1 MKNIIKK
8 ICSLLAL
15 IMIILN
21 SSLLTTLSMAIDEIN
36 TNATANVSNGKKEKV
51 KIYTSYKRLTNRLP
65 NELTITGIL
74 EKDTEDCA
82 LYENPVVYFEF
93 PAEIEKVVVNDI
105 KVLYDNELKLKDYAI
120 EKNDAGNQVIKVS
133 LEGKQTQYST
143 DGISQGTNIR
153 IVANVIAKQDIK
165 TGYENLTMVCNTATA
180 AQGLLIVNATENAIL
195 NNVEPKK
202 ENGTIIYAN
211 GLMLNT
217 RSSIGSNTLKDG
229 DTIHSNEI
237 INNQITITNTT
248 NNPIENIKV
257 LGYIPEGMT
266 FVKYDEEAFGYW
278 EDTYTFLTDD
288 PETSDGS
295 ILWQDDD
302 WQYPADETVKTKEF
316 TIETLKSG
324 ESQTFNYETKVN
336 KIDKEKE
343 LETKIEF
350 QIKDKDATEYR
361 NISTYTIKNNAK
373 DAAFE
378 TRIRTYIDRG
388 DNSET
393 GSSKNN
399 WVYNVIVKNISN
411 ETQNATVKI
420 NVPET
425 LSIKNVEK
433 IVDKGEEFSYKLEN
447 GVLTVNYE
455 GIAANDYRA
464 FGIEAEAVN
473 VITDENCRYQ
483 IEYSA
488 TVEDSN
494 KDITSSNLSVSKGGI
509 PAVKITQTSETN
521 GETLNGHDEIE
532 YKFEIENIGYVRE
545 EDGGYS
551 EYVFVT
557 NIPKELEV
565 TSITYNSNEVTKET
579 IDSRTVYTIKPIDKY
594 YTSDDLAR
602 INADD
607 YLDEIRAKEVIIL
620 KNGEKS
626 IVTVKAKVKSL
637 VGQSDDIVIENVGA
651 AGGKGIETKTSAIIS
666 NTLHNN
672 ENQTIIVNPDD
683 KKDDDNSGIT
693 KPSDDDTEEQ
703 VKYYTIAG
711 TSWLDSNENG
721 RRDDG
726 EEIVSGIN
734 VYLYDVT
741 NKKFLTNSN
750 NETLKTTTDSNGK
763 YSFTKIPEGSYYTI
777 FEYNSNEY
785 GITEYQKVGVLET
798 ENNDTLEKDVRM
810 FGEIKKVAMTDI
822 INLKSSQ
829 TNIDIGLIENKDF
842 DFSINQT
849 IQKIT
854 VSNKKG
860 TKEYTYDNKK
870 LAKVEIHSKQ
880 LVGSTIAIEYKIK
893 VTNEGELAG
902 RIYDII
908 DEIPS
913 KLEFHS
919 ELNSGWAR
927 TEQYKISNTNMVTKD
942 IQPGES
948 IELTLTLT
956 KTLTEDS
963 VGTITNVSSIG
974 TTDNSRHIEE
984 KDLNNNTDK
993 TEVLVQVA
1001 TGEQIALR
1009 IIGIIFGVLIIAF
1022 IMTIIVRKTKFPKNI
1037 ATNTF
1042 IIIAVILMSSVIT
1055 TYSNAGIIGDIVD
1068 KVVDTVDKVVDKV
1081 TGGGDSGGASG
1092 SGNGGDIDSGDAPKI
1107 DPDYSPGKDGES
1119 AADIEKRH
1127 MEELK
1132 SQYPGANYDGCSSL
1146 KECEERAQAAVQA
1159 DYVNKQLSQYGDY
1172 SIDTS
1177 DCKSTADVE
1186 RKLDEA
1192 KRKILSDQYQDIDFS
1207 GVTSYEDALNRYN
1220 QKCEEQRNQI
1230 NQTLQE
1236 SSAFKD
1242 ANISGD
1248 ISNLDY
1254 NALKGLQ
1261 GQLKEIEN
1269 RYPENKT
1276 FRGDPASQYT
1286 DENGKIHYGRYLD
1299 ENGNSVAYCGDPGK
1313 AQTAKKDLNYKRTQ
1327 SDLQLTTDDN
1337 GNVSWSYDVKYEPT
1351 EKYCGRDVQTMK
1363 ASLGGSQSSKDLP
1376 EADVPEVDL
1385 VHPPTYTPPDTPD
1398 TPDIPTY
1405 SKTKLVIWKMDAD
1418 TNEELWEKKDTSYIS
1433 QFRFR
1438 IPGYAED
1445 FGVGEY
1451 VEVDQ
1456 NKTYTIYEIGSAFGY
1471 DIYEEDGSYKSF
1483 QVEVGSYVT
1492 SMDVRLNNIIT
1503 KLKLSGNVWE
1513 DGLNGKDNARND
1525 LYKDNDYDDHD
1536 KLLQGIKVRLYKD
1549 NELVGETW
1557 TDSNG
1562 HYSFGGRNADLSYTK
1577 DTLTVA
1583 DLDKYHVE
1591 FEYNGMKYTNVNLH
1605 IDVANGSKAIEGN
1618 NNRQNY
1624 NNKFTTIA
1632 SNTIKDNNGNS
1643 TGKALNEANSETGTL
1658 YYRTNQKY
1666 QSSIIYGDKSIY
1678 EGTSVSGKTGDFEA
1692 YGYDIYHITA
1702 DTKVDEASYRYKL
1715 EDLFDRDVN
1724 NQVYKDKEI
1733 KNVNLGLY
1741 AREQVDVAI
1750 DSDVARFI
1758 LNVNGYNH
1766 IYKYGTLISDNDM
1779 NVDANNV
1786 EQVDAKLKALKGK
1799 YYERQLHESSISYSA
1814 TPEGTPN
1821 LYADITYKIYLQNKS
1836 NSLTAKIKELTLNY
1850 DEDLKIISYGYEGS
1864 NVNTEVSESAITAT
1878 KNGTGAVQLKEATI
1892 DLEKLEDRKISAG
1905 KREVLEV
1912 TFRTDANTIA
1922 KILNN
1927 PTGIKFDFMAE
1938 VKTYST
1944 YANNEENAFN
1954 RAEGIYAYASIDKNS
1969 AARNAQVQID
1979 TDDSFV
1985 TDTFENDTTIAPTFK
2000 LSKGT
2005 QTELSGIVYED
2016 SPKESTPIKI
2026 SGNNIYERVGDGIY
2040 NNENVMAN
2048 VLVELLSVPM
2058 ENGQYD
2064 SDTARTGENG
2074 QQAYDVAKLYQEN
2087 KTTQGESSKVLAR
2100 TYTNEKGEYKFEGLT
2115 AGNYV
2120 IKYTYGKNMKD
2131 VDENGQEKGTIRS
2144 ATAIYTSDGKT
2155 KLKEI
2160 EAREY
2165 KSTVITSGEIS
2176 NAMNITDG
2184 KAHLNGDYSW
2194 FLKSPETRYSDAV
2207 DDVEYRANLE
2217 KEAKIN
2223 YEILKG
2229 TKTYVY
2235 ENMEA
2240 YTPYFK
2246 LGVEEFNDQQSG
2258 ATLETQEDGTLNYV
2272 FTIDNVDFGLIERP
2286 IVDLQVDKVIT
2297 GLKVSLGNGQ
2307 VLINGDPSKESLPY
2321 VRTGLDDFVPI
2332 EMDTELLQ
2340 NATIEEEYTIKIT
2353 NNSELDYSIYPIW
2366 GTDNTQKVALRR
2378 NYYYYGTQEGLTTDE
2393 AVTTRI
2399 DVLGDYIGSELTAD
2413 ENTMPEWNK
2422 RAVEELTSYNGTNL
2436 FTTENDGKKEK
2447 TLRDGKYTIYTTN
2460 TFNNPNEEIVTIGQT
2475 KSIAYKVS
2483 RLLAVNTDT
2492 MKYTNDVEILQYS
2505 GYSQN
2510 KDRTEENTY
2519 NRVKDTTPGNLVP
2532 GGAMEDDED
2541 SVRTTITPPT
2551 GTIISRWLYV
2561 TTVAAGLILVGA
2573 TIIFIRKRVL
2583 VK

>member
-8 ICSLLAL
+8 ICSFLML
-15 IMIILN
+15 IMIVLN
-21 SSLLTTLSMAIDEIN
+21 SSVLTTVSMAIDEIN
-36 TNATANVSNGKKEKV
+36 TTANVSNDKTEKIGLKV
-51 KIYTSYKRLTNRLP
+51 SYTRLTNRLP

-74 EKDTEDCA
+74 EKNTEDCA
-82 LYENPVVYFEF
+82 LYEDPVVYFEF

-105 KVLYDNELKLKDYAI
+105 KILYDNELKLKDYTI
-120 EKNDAGNQVIKVS
+120 ETNDSGNQVVKVS

-165 TGYENLTMVCNTATA
+165 TGYVDLKMNCNKATA

-202 ENGTIIYAN
+202 ENGTILYAN

-248 NNPIENIKV
+248 NTPIENIKI

-336 KIDKEKE
+336 KVDKEKE

-399 WVYNVIVKNISN
+399 WVYNVIIKNISDK
-411 ETQNATVKI
+411 TQNAIVKI

-425 LSIKNVEK
+425 LSIKNVERV
-433 IVDKGEEFSYKLEN
+433 VDKGEEFSYKLEN

-521 GETLNGHDEIE
+521 GEILNGHDEIE

-545 EDGGYS
+545 EEGGYS

-565 TSITYNSNEVTKET
+565 TSITYNSNEVNKDTV
-579 IDSRTVYTIKPIDKY
+579 DSRTVYTITPISKY
-594 YTSDDLAR
+594 YTAEDLKR
-602 INADD
+602 INAED
-607 YLDEIRAKEVIIL
+607 YSESFRAKEVIIL

-626 IVTVKAKVKSL
+626 IVTIKAKVKSL

-683 KKDDDNSGIT
+683 KKDDNNSSTT
-693 KPSDDDTEEQ
+693 KPSDDNTEEQ

-711 TSWLDSNENG
+711 TSWIDTNENG

-726 EEIVSGIN
+726 EEIVSNIN
-734 VYLYDVT
+734 VYLYDVA

-750 NETLKTTTDSNGK
+750 NETLKTVTDANGK
-763 YSFTKIPEGSYYTI
+763 YSFTKVSEGSYYVI

-810 FGEIKKVAMTDI
+810 FGEIKKVAMTNI
-822 INLKSSQ
+822 VNLTSSQ
-829 TNIDIGLIENKDF
+829 ANIDIGLLENKNF

-849 IQKIT
+849 IQKVT

-880 LVGSTIAIEYKIK
+880 LAGSTIVVEYKIK
-893 VTNEGELAG
+893 VTNEGELVG

-919 ELNSGWAR
+919 ELNEGWSR
-927 TEQYKISNTNMVTKD
+927 TEQYKISNTSMVTKD

-948 IELTLTLT
+948 IEFTVTLS

-974 TTDNSRHIEE
+974 TTDNSRQVTE
-984 KDLNNNTDK
+984 KNLDNNTDK
-993 TEVLVQVA
+993 TEVLIQVA
-1001 TGEQIALR
+1001 TGKQIALR
-1009 IIGIIFGVLIIAF
+1009 VIGIILGVLVLAF
-1022 IMTIIVRKTKFPKNI
+1022 IMTIIIRKTKFSKNI

-1042 IIIAVILMSSVIT
+1042 IIIAVILMCSVIT
-1055 TYSNAGIIGDIVD
+1055 TYSNAGVISDAWNAIKDA
-1068 KVVDTVDKVVDKV
+1068 V
-1081 TGGGDSGGASG
+1081 TGNGGGNSGGASG
-1092 SGNGGDIDSGDAPKI
+1092 NGTGSDINTGNKEPDVNYSEQQPGLSKEEQDKI
-1107 DPDYSPGKDGES
+1107 W
-1119 AADIEKRH
+1119 

-1132 SQYPGANYDGCSSL
+1132 SQYSEANYDGCNSL
-1146 KECEERAQAAVQA
+1146 EECQERARAYVQTNAVNA
-1159 DYVNKQLSQYGDY
+1159 QLAPYGK
-1172 SIDTS
+1172 SIPAGLTS
-1177 DCKSTADVE
+1177 TEDVE
-1186 RKLDEA
+1186 KALDEA
-1192 KRKILSDQYQDIDFS
+1192 KREILSENYPEIDFS

-1220 QKCEEQRNQI
+1220 QKCDERRNQI
-1230 NQTLQE
+1230 DQMLQG
-1236 SSAFKD
+1236 SSAFKG

-1248 ISNLDY
+1248 MSNLDY

-1261 GQLKEIEN
+1261 EQLTDIPNK
-1269 RYPENKT
+1269 YPENKT
-1276 FRGDPASQYT
+1276 FRGDPSSQYT
-1286 DENGKIHYGRYLD
+1286 DANGKIHYGRYLD
-1299 ENGNSVAYCGDPGK
+1299 ENGNSVAFCGSPGK
-1313 AQTAKKDLNYKRTQ
+1313 AQTAKKDLSYVRSK
-1327 SDLQLTTDDN
+1327 SDLKLTTDAN
-1337 GNVSWSYDVKYEPT
+1337 GNATWSYDVTYKPT
-1351 EKYCGRDVQTMK
+1351 ESYCGRDVQTMK

-1376 EADVPEVDL
+1376 EGSVPDVDL
-1385 VHPPTYTPPDTPD
+1385 DNPPTYTPPDTPD

-1583 DLDKYHVE
+1583 DLGKYHVE

-1605 IDVANGSKAIEGN
+1605 TDVLNGSKAIEGN

-1632 SNTIKDNNGNS
+1632 SNTIKDDNGNS

-1678 EGTSVSGKTGDFEA
+1678 EGTSVSGKIGDFEA

-1715 EDLFDRDVN
+1715 EDLFDWNVN

-1836 NSLTAKIKELTLNY
+1836 NSLTAKIKELTLDY
-1850 DEDLKIISYGYEGS
+1850 DNELNLISYGYENSG
-1864 NVNTEVSESAITAT
+1864 TTQEVSEQEIVANTVYG
-1878 KNGTGAVQLKEATI
+1878 GTENLKEAVI
-1892 DLEKLEDRKISAG
+1892 NLEKLEDKKISAG
-1905 KREVLEV
+1905 KKEVLEV
-1912 TFRTDANTIA
+1912 TFRVYADTIA
-1922 KILNN
+1922 RILNN
-1927 PTGIKFDFMAE
+1927 PVGIKFDMMAE
-1938 VKTYST
+1938 VSKYST
-1944 YANNEENAFN
+1944 YTQQMT
-1954 RAEGIYAYASIDKNS
+1954 AYASIDKNS
-1969 AARNAQVQID
+1969 ASRNEKVQID
-1979 TDDSFV
+1979 IDNTFV

-2016 SPKESTPIKI
+2016 SPKESIPIKI
-2026 SGNNIYERVGDGIY
+2026 DGNDIYERVGDGIY

-2074 QQAYDVAKLYQEN
+2074 RQEYDVAKLYQEN
-2087 KTTQGESSKVLAR
+2087 KTTQGETSKVLAR
-2100 TYTNEKGEYKFEGLT
+2100 TYTNEKGEYKFEGLV

-2131 VDENGQEKGTIRS
+2131 VDENGQEKETPRAGTTINDQS
-2144 ATAIYTSDGKT
+2144 GNV
-2155 KLKEI
+2155 LKEI

-2229 TKTYVY
+2229 TKSYVY

-2307 VLINGDPSKESLPY
+2307 VLINGDPSKDSLPY

-2366 GTDNTQKVALRR
+2366 GTDNTQKIALRR

-2393 AVTTRI
+2393 AVTARI

-2413 ENTMPEWNK
+2413 ESTMESGGWK
-2422 RAVEELTSYNGTNL
+2422 KKAIEELTSYNGTNL
-2436 FTTENDGKKEK
+2436 FATENDGKKEK

-2460 TFNNPNEEIVTIGQT
+2460 TFYNPNEELVTIGKT
-2475 KSIAYKVS
+2475 KSISYKVS

-2492 MKYTNDVEILQYS
+2492 MKYTNDMEILQYS

-2510 KDRTEENTY
+2510 KNRVENTY
-2519 NRVKDTTPGNLVP
+2519 SRVKDTTPGNLVP
-2532 GGAMEDDED
+2532 GGAKEDDED

-2551 GTIISRWLYV
+2551 GTIISRWLYA
-2561 TTVAAGLILVGA
+2561 TTVVAGLILVGA
-2573 TIIFIRKRVL
+2573 TVIFIRKRIL
-2583 VK
+2583 LKK

>member
-1 MKNIIKK
+1 
-8 ICSLLAL
+8 
-15 IMIILN
+15 
-21 SSLLTTLSMAIDEIN
+21 
-36 TNATANVSNGKKEKV
+36 
-51 KIYTSYKRLTNRLP
+51 
-65 NELTITGIL
+65 
-74 EKDTEDCA
+74 
-82 LYENPVVYFEF
+82 
-93 PAEIEKVVVNDI
+93 
-105 KVLYDNELKLKDYAI
+105 
-120 EKNDAGNQVIKVS
+120 
-133 LEGKQTQYST
+133 
-143 DGISQGTNIR
+143 
-153 IVANVIAKQDIK
+153 
-165 TGYENLTMVCNTATA
+165 
-180 AQGLLIVNATENAIL
+180 
-195 NNVEPKK
+195 
-202 ENGTIIYAN
+202 
-211 GLMLNT
+211 
-217 RSSIGSNTLKDG
+217 
-229 DTIHSNEI
+229 
-237 INNQITITNTT
+237 
-248 NNPIENIKV
+248 
-257 LGYIPEGMT
+257 
-266 FVKYDEEAFGYW
+266 
-278 EDTYTFLTDD
+278 
-288 PETSDGS
+288 
-295 ILWQDDD
+295 
-302 WQYPADETVKTKEF
+302 
-316 TIETLKSG
+316 
-324 ESQTFNYETKVN
+324 
-336 KIDKEKE
+336 
-343 LETKIEF
+343 
-350 QIKDKDATEYR
+350 
-361 NISTYTIKNNAK
+361 
-373 DAAFE
+373 
-378 TRIRTYIDRG
+378 
-388 DNSET
+388 
-393 GSSKNN
+393 
-399 WVYNVIVKNISN
+399 
-411 ETQNATVKI
+411 
-420 NVPET
+420 
-425 LSIKNVEK
+425 
-433 IVDKGEEFSYKLEN
+433 
-447 GVLTVNYE
+447 
-455 GIAANDYRA
+455 
-464 FGIEAEAVN
+464 
-473 VITDENCRYQ
+473 
-483 IEYSA
+483 
-488 TVEDSN
+488 
-494 KDITSSNLSVSKGGI
+494 
-509 PAVKITQTSETN
+509 
-521 GETLNGHDEIE
+521 
-532 YKFEIENIGYVRE
+532 
-545 EDGGYS
+545 
-551 EYVFVT
+551 
-557 NIPKELEV
+557 
-565 TSITYNSNEVTKET
+565 
-579 IDSRTVYTIKPIDKY
+579 
-594 YTSDDLAR
+594 
-602 INADD
+602 
-607 YLDEIRAKEVIIL
+607 
-620 KNGEKS
+620 
-626 IVTVKAKVKSL
+626 
-637 VGQSDDIVIENVGA
+637 
-651 AGGKGIETKTSAIIS
+651 
-666 NTLHNN
+666 
-672 ENQTIIVNPDD
+672 
-683 KKDDDNSGIT
+683 
-693 KPSDDDTEEQ
+693 
-703 VKYYTIAG
+703 
-711 TSWLDSNENG
+711 
-721 RRDDG
+721 
-726 EEIVSGIN
+726 
-734 VYLYDVT
+734 
-741 NKKFLTNSN
+741 
-750 NETLKTTTDSNGK
+750 
-763 YSFTKIPEGSYYTI
+763 
-777 FEYNSNEY
+777 
-785 GITEYQKVGVLET
+785 
-798 ENNDTLEKDVRM
+798 
-810 FGEIKKVAMTDI
+810 
-822 INLKSSQ
+822 
-829 TNIDIGLIENKDF
+829 
-842 DFSINQT
+842 
-849 IQKIT
+849 
-854 VSNKKG
+854 
-860 TKEYTYDNKK
+860 
-870 LAKVEIHSKQ
+870 
-880 LVGSTIAIEYKIK
+880 
-893 VTNEGELAG
+893 
-902 RIYDII
+902 
-908 DEIPS
+908 
-913 KLEFHS
+913 
-919 ELNSGWAR
+919 
-927 TEQYKISNTNMVTKD
+927 
-942 IQPGES
+942 
-948 IELTLTLT
+948 
-956 KTLTEDS
+956 
-963 VGTITNVSSIG
+963 
-974 TTDNSRHIEE
+974 
-984 KDLNNNTDK
+984 
-993 TEVLVQVA
+993 
-1001 TGEQIALR
+1001 
-1009 IIGIIFGVLIIAF
+1009 
-1022 IMTIIVRKTKFPKNI
+1022 
-1037 ATNTF
+1037 
-1042 IIIAVILMSSVIT
+1042 
-1055 TYSNAGIIGDIVD
+1055 
-1068 KVVDTVDKVVDKV
+1068 
-1081 TGGGDSGGASG
+1081 
-1092 SGNGGDIDSGDAPKI
+1092 
-1107 DPDYSPGKDGES
+1107 
-1119 AADIEKRH
+1119 
-1127 MEELK
+1127 
-1132 SQYPGANYDGCSSL
+1132 
-1146 KECEERAQAAVQA
+1146 
-1159 DYVNKQLSQYGDY
+1159 
-1172 SIDTS
+1172 
-1177 DCKSTADVE
+1177 
-1186 RKLDEA
+1186 
-1192 KRKILSDQYQDIDFS
+1192 
-1207 GVTSYEDALNRYN
+1207 
-1220 QKCEEQRNQI
+1220 
-1230 NQTLQE
+1230 
-1236 SSAFKD
+1236 
-1242 ANISGD
+1242 
-1248 ISNLDY
+1248 
-1254 NALKGLQ
+1254 
-1261 GQLKEIEN
+1261 
-1269 RYPENKT
+1269 
-1276 FRGDPASQYT
+1276 
-1286 DENGKIHYGRYLD
+1286 
-1299 ENGNSVAYCGDPGK
+1299 
-1313 AQTAKKDLNYKRTQ
+1313 
-1327 SDLQLTTDDN
+1327 
-1337 GNVSWSYDVKYEPT
+1337 
-1351 EKYCGRDVQTMK
+1351 MK

-1376 EADVPEVDL
+1376 EGSVPDVDL
-1385 VHPPTYTPPDTPD
+1385 DKPPTYTPPDNPPD
-1398 TPDIPTY
+1398 NPPPPT
-1405 SKTKLVIWKMDAD
+1405 SNKTKLVIWKMDAD

-1605 IDVANGSKAIEGN
+1605 TDVANGSKAIEGN

-1632 SNTIKDNNGNS
+1632 SNTIKDDNGNS

-1715 EDLFDRDVN
+1715 EDLFDWDVN

-1836 NSLTAKIKELTLNY
+1836 NSLTAKIKELTLDY
-1850 DEDLKIISYGYEGS
+1850 DNELNLISYGYENSG
-1864 NVNTEVSESAITAT
+1864 TTQEVSEQEIVANTVYG
-1878 KNGTGAVQLKEATI
+1878 GTENLKEAVI
-1892 DLEKLEDRKISAG
+1892 NLEKLEDKKISAG
-1905 KREVLEV
+1905 KKEVLEV
-1912 TFRTDANTIA
+1912 TFRVYADTIA
-1922 KILNN
+1922 RILNN
-1927 PTGIKFDFMAE
+1927 PVGIKFDMMAE
-1938 VKTYST
+1938 VSKYST
-1944 YANNEENAFN
+1944 YTQQMT
-1954 RAEGIYAYASIDKNS
+1954 AYASIDKNS
-1969 AARNAQVQID
+1969 ASRNEKVQID
-1979 TDDSFV
+1979 TDNTFV

-2258 ATLETQEDGTLNYV
+2258 ATLETQEDGTLNNV

-2393 AVTTRI
+2393 AVTARI

-2422 RAVEELTSYNGTNL
+2422 RAIEELTSYNGTNL
-2436 FTTENDGKKEK
+2436 LSTDNNKEK

-2460 TFNNPNEEIVTIGQT
+2460 TFNNPNEEIVTIGKT

-2510 KDRTEENTY
+2510 KDRTENTY

-2561 TTVAAGLILVGA
+2561 TTVAAGLILIGA
-2573 TIIFIRKRVL
+2573 TVIFIRKRIL
-2583 VK
+2583 LKK